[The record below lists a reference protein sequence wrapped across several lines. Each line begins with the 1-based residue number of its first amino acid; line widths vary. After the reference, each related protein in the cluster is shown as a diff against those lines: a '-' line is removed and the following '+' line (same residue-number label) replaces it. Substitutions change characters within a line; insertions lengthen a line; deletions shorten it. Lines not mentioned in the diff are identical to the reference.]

1 MTSMPRPTMTIFASI
16 LLLAAAVNAG
26 AQTRTDSDARTRIGL
41 FGNYAYGMHTASFS
55 KLPDVSNCCPEFS
68 STGGTGLFFGALYQS
83 TLSNDFSLVLRAHYG
98 MYGVDFTS
106 TETKP
111 ILIGDQPATAT
122 IRHNLNADFSQISIE
137 PLVAYHAT
145 QSLSL
150 LGGITAGYVLNGT
163 FDQKETLE
171 SPSEATFVGGSKTR
185 NAVNGDIPGKSSIAL
200 GLTLG
205 VSYDLAL
212 NADRTLFISPEVLFT
227 VSPLGVAKDVSWSV
241 QHIRAGLAIS
251 FIPPEIEDTLTDV
264 ELLEVARTI
273 APPTRAGGGVPF
285 TASVTSTGLKEDGR
299 LAPLTSPIRI
309 EEFAST
315 RVRPLLPY
323 VFFERSASKIPGR
336 YRMLSSEQRDGF
348 SEKNFYNL
356 DALVTYYHILNIV
369 GRRLTDDP
377 ASSVTLT
384 GCTDTEETVGQGSL
398 LAQQRAEAV
407 KNYLTDTWSIAASR
421 ITVVTRA
428 LPEAPSNSSEADG
441 RAENRRVE
449 IATTTSSILAPV
461 TSNDTMRTFD
471 PAGIRFLPT
480 IDPRVPIASYT
491 LFVTEGDRI
500 VKTFHNGD
508 PIPASLDWRVEEQSR
523 FIPREAR
530 ELKYLLVVRDS
541 TGLVIPS
548 STQSIQLSQVLIQD
562 KRATGGTDKTIDRY
576 SLILF
581 GFDQSDLN
589 AANASLVADVKRKLQ
604 PTSTVR
610 VMGYT
615 DRIGSDDYNQK
626 LSEQRARAVSRELG
640 VPEANAFGMGERF
653 QLYDNATPE
662 ARFYS
667 RTVEVFVDTPL
678 R

>member
-1 MTSMPRPTMTIFASI
+1 
-16 LLLAAAVNAG
+16 
-26 AQTRTDSDARTRIGL
+26 
-41 FGNYAYGMHTASFS
+41 
-55 KLPDVSNCCPEFS
+55 
-68 STGGTGLFFGALYQS
+68 
-83 TLSNDFSLVLRAHYG
+83 
-98 MYGVDFTS
+98 
-106 TETKP
+106 
-111 ILIGDQPATAT
+111 
-122 IRHNLNADFSQISIE
+122 
-137 PLVAYHAT
+137 
-145 QSLSL
+145 
-150 LGGITAGYVLNGT
+150 
-163 FDQKETLE
+163 
-171 SPSEATFVGGSKTR
+171 
-185 NAVNGDIPGKSSIAL
+185 
-200 GLTLG
+200 
-205 VSYDLAL
+205 
-212 NADRTLFISPEVLFT
+212 
-227 VSPLGVAKDVSWSV
+227 
-241 QHIRAGLAIS
+241 
-251 FIPPEIEDTLTDV
+251 
-264 ELLEVARTI
+264 
-273 APPTRAGGGVPF
+273 
-285 TASVTSTGLKEDGR
+285 
-299 LAPLTSPIRI
+299 
-309 EEFAST
+309 
-315 RVRPLLPY
+315 
-323 VFFERSASKIPGR
+323 
-336 YRMLSSEQRDGF
+336 
-348 SEKNFYNL
+348 
-356 DALVTYYHILNIV
+356 
-369 GRRLTDDP
+369 
-377 ASSVTLT
+377 
-384 GCTDTEETVGQGSL
+384 
-398 LAQQRAEAV
+398 
-407 KNYLTDTWSIAASR
+407 
-421 ITVVTRA
+421 
-428 LPEAPSNSSEADG
+428 
-441 RAENRRVE
+441 
-449 IATTTSSILAPV
+449 
-461 TSNDTMRTFD
+461 MRTFD

-626 LSEQRARAVSRELG
+626 LSEQRARAVSRALG